1 MIRIFVKIRPGRL
14 PIACSLVIVLLPP
27 SETKRAGGDGL
38 PLRLD
43 TLSFP
48 ALRPT
53 VVVVL
58 VLTIVHS
65 IKVFD
70 LVVGMTGGGPAQSS
84 QVLALWSYSKSF
96 LQHDFGMGNAVATV
110 LLAITLVLV
119 VPYLIWSTKGNED

>member
-1 MIRIFVKIRPGRL
+1 MR
-14 PIACSLVIVLLPP
+14 VLGSTVRKQLTAVVAAAMALAITQVP
-27 SETKRAGGDGL
+27 AQAQGDG
-38 PLRLD
+38 RVVK
-43 TLSFP
+43 T

-84 QVLALWSYSKSF
+84 QVLALWSYSQSF
-96 LQHDFGMGNAVATV
+96 LQHDFGMGNAIATV

-119 VPYLIWSTKGNED
+119 IPYLIWSTKGNED